1 MDPSRDGALHCR
13 CVSRGGC
20 CTALR
25 RRLIGGGLRGNLLF
39 LVGRALAPTRDG
51 ASHCCRAVALTGV
64 GTLSQRRRLLGGEP
78 VYQQR
83 HDGAH
88 RRPAQCGG
96 QRGGG
101 VGRTC
106 TTVFRQS
113 PPPQCKHC
121 ATWRGGWAARQ
132 GGRRDLHPR
141 VPLNHLPRRQAPR
154 HRAAP
159 SLVPLVVRGPEDHR
173 VGQRAVDT
181 GRSSGPLRLCHGTPS
196 VSLGGGSGYPDHGAH
211 AVRSLCVLTRNGRWR
226 WAGEGPLTK
235 GV

>member
-1 MDPSRDGALHCR
+1 MDPSRDDTLHCR
-13 CVSRGGC
+13 CVFHGVAALHYDAGGGC
-20 CTALR
+20 CAALLR
-25 RRLIGGGLRGNLLF
+25 RFIGGGRPSNRLL

-51 ASHCCRAVALTGV
+51 ASHCCHAVALTGV

-154 HRAAP
+154 HQAAP
-159 SLVPLVVRGPEDHR
+159 SLVPLVVRGPKDHR
-173 VGQRAVDT
+173 GGATGCGHRPQLRAAQVMPRNT
-181 GRSSGPLRLCHGTPS
+181 LRFPGRRLGVPRPWGSCGTISARP
-196 VSLGGGSGYPDHGAH
+196 Y
-211 AVRSLCVLTRNGRWR
+211 T
-226 WAGEGPLTK
+226 
-235 GV
+235 